1 MCRWNSWNPHRMR
14 FLRADEARVGVSVPY
29 SGHDDAS
36 DVLDPDLVRAGCIS
50 NTAILESSGR
60 TVTSQGFVLHGEG
73 RRLARDA
80 VKVS

>member
-36 DVLDPDLVRAGCIS
+36 DVVDPDLVRAGCIS
-50 NTAILESSGR
+50 NTAILESSG
-60 TVTSQGFVLHGEG
+60 G
-73 RRLARDA
+73 RSLPRALCFTGKGA
-80 VKVS
+80 VSREVQ